1 MQPRRI
7 TKRIEGWDQYE
18 GRVGFIM
25 HFTDG
30 TSETF
35 LFDLDTAHTLCTQ
48 GKTLV
53 ESIRQ
58 AQQAAHLPHSG
69 VGIGDAAKLRLVK
82 SGE

>member
-7 TKRIEGWDQYE
+7 TERIDGWGQYE

-35 LFDLDTAHTLCTQ
+35 LFDLNTAQALCAQ
-48 GKTLV
+48 GTTLV

-58 AQQAAHLPHSG
+58 AQQAAHQPHSG
-69 VGIGDAAKLRLVK
+69 VGMGDAARLRLVSK
-82 SGE
+82 EE